1 MNDGKSEARQV
12 QFPCHIATIL
22 KSGRRK
28 GKAKYSKRRPVW
40 KMIGAGW
47 IIRCTATVSVLARLL
62 LCPTDGWTRSDP
74 VNSEHLKQ
82 SQFLVLVYERRE
94 KLLMAE

>member
-28 GKAKYSKRRPVW
+28 GKAKYSKRHPVW

-47 IIRCTATVSVLARLL
+47 IIRVCTATCVSISATLTV
-62 LCPTDGWTRSDP
+62 SD
-74 VNSEHLKQ
+74 
-82 SQFLVLVYERRE
+82 RW
-94 KLLMAE
+94 MD